1 MSCITKLV
9 DYFAGY
15 QHLDHADGWGLNDA
29 TGSKQKTLTLTSN
42 GEYYEFRKLS

>member
-29 TGSKQKTLTLTSN
+29 TGSK
-42 GEYYEFRKLS
+42 

>member
-1 MSCITKLV
+1 MSSITKLV

-29 TGSKQKTLTLTSN
+29 TGSK
-42 GEYYEFRKLS
+42 